1 MVLGSIVIYFLF
13 GLVGRKEKRKEKEK
27 SKEREKKR
35 RFFCPALPSRVRA
48 QRARNFLRRGTGSP
62 QSQSQQFKWDWMGL
76 GLLDSELVG
85 LGTSFQPLAVGLDW
99 TRTFRNSQSVGLD

>member
-1 MVLGSIVIYFLF
+1 MI
-13 GLVGRKEKRKEKEK
+13 
-27 SKEREKKR
+27 
-35 RFFCPALPSRVRA
+35 ALHYCHV
-48 QRARNFLRRGTGSP
+48 RARNFLRRGTGSP

-99 TRTFRNSQSVGLD
+99 TRTFRNSQSVGLDWDFRTIYSTGKF